1 MIYSDSRYATGTI
14 IKAQDA
20 RTQTYRLAVYRVFP
34 KAKLNF
40 YYYTWVANDRID
52 LVANHL
58 LGSPAF
64 WWKIMDANPE
74 ITDPFSISI
83 GATIRIPSV

>member
-1 MIYSDSRYATGTI
+1 MIYTDSRYATGTI

-20 RTQTYRLAVYRVFP
+20 RTQTYRLGVYRTFP
-34 KAKLNF
+34 KAKFTF
-40 YYYTWVANDRID
+40 YYYTWTTGDRID
-52 LVANHL
+52 LVSEQL
-58 LGSPAF
+58 LGSPVF

-74 ITDPFSISI
+74 IIDPFSIPI